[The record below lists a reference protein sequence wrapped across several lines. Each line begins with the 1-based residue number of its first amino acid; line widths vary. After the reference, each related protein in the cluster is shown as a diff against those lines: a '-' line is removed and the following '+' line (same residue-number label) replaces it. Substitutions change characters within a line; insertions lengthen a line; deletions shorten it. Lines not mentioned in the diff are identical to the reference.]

1 MLGFQLSQRVGIF
14 VSRLFVIFVPLIV
27 LACNSD
33 QSTAIDQLEVWL
45 IQDVSIIDVES
56 GYIIPNR
63 SVVVKGNRIASVSPS
78 ADMETPAG
86 ARLIDGAGKFLIP
99 GLWDAHIHT
108 SGIAESRNSIL
119 PLLIANGVTGVRSMA
134 ADCHLGDGNCGEPI
148 HEFHV
153 FNDWRDQIA
162 AGEIVGPRLVGSS
175 YYTNGPASVDESSI
189 ENPATAEHARGYA
202 RLLNDR
208 GVDLIKVY
216 SGMYREAFF
225 AMADE
230 ARGFGLEFGGHV
242 PLTIRASEASDA
254 GMATI
259 EHITGILEECS
270 TKEEALRPT
279 LVASYRGVD
288 ELSSSFWPTLI
299 EFAQT
304 FDHQKCQQLYER
316 LATNGTWHVPT
327 LNVDAFFSDLESPR
341 EDWRDDPNIKYVPRS
356 EVDLW
361 NRLEHDYYEGV
372 ENYKQALQ
380 PHFQKSFEIT
390 RDTHR
395 AGVPMMAGSDAGEY
409 GIVWGF
415 SLHDELE
422 YLVAA
427 GFSELEALQAATLSP
442 ARYRGMEDQLGTI
455 EKGKLAD
462 LVLLS
467 ANPLEDISNMRTIE
481 TVVANGRVYRRSD
494 LDALLNKVEEY
505 VRSTWEDNGAET
517 N

>member
-1 MLGFQLSQRVGIF
+1 LIQRVGIF

-33 QSTAIDQLEVWL
+33 QSSVTDQLEVWL

-56 GYIIPNR
+56 GSIIPNQ
-63 SVVVKGNRIASVSPS
+63 SVVVKGNKIASVGPS
-78 ADMETPAG
+78 ADMATPAG
-86 ARLIDGAGKFLIP
+86 ARMIDGTGKFLIP

-108 SGIAESRNSIL
+108 SGNAESRNAIL
-119 PLLIANGVTGVRSMA
+119 PLLIANGVTGARSMA
-134 ADCHLGDGNCGEPI
+134 GDCHIDIEDGGCGEPVATI
-148 HEFHV
+148 SDV
-153 FNDWRDQIA
+153 RKWREEIV
-162 AGEIVGPRLVGSS
+162 AGTLVGPRIVASS
-175 YYTNGPASVDESSI
+175 FYTNGPDSLEESSVI
-189 ENPATAEHARGYA
+189 NPGNAEHARAYA

-225 AMADE
+225 AVADE
-230 ARGFGLEFGGHV
+230 ARGLGLEFGGHV
-242 PLTIRASEASDA
+242 PLTVRASEASDA

-279 LVASYRGVD
+279 LVASYQGVD
-288 ELSSSFWPTLI
+288 ELSQAFWPTLV
-299 EFAQT
+299 ELAES
-304 FDHQKCQQLYER
+304 FDDQKCQQLYER
-316 LATNGTWHVPT
+316 LAANGTWHIPT
-327 LNVDAFFSDLESPR
+327 LNVDAFYAGLELPR
-341 EDWRDDPNIKYVPRS
+341 QDWRDDSNIKYVPRI
-356 EVDLW
+356 EVELW
-361 NRLEHDYYEGV
+361 NRLEHDYFEGV

-390 RDTHR
+390 QDTHR

-415 SLHDELE
+415 GLHDELE
-422 YLVAA
+422 FLVVA
-427 GFSELEALQAATLSP
+427 GLSELEALQAATLSP
-442 ARYRGMEDQLGTI
+442 ARYRGMEDQLGTV

-467 ANPLEDISNMRTIE
+467 ANPLEDISNTQAIDI
-481 TVVANGRVYRRSD
+481 VIADGRVYRRSE

-505 VRSTWEDNGAET
+505 ARSTWEDNGSET